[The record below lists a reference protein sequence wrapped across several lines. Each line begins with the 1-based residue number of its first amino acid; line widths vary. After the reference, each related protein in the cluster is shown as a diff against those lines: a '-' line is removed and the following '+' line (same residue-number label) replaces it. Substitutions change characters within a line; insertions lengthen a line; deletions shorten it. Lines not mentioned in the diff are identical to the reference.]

1 MAQSDAEFFLSGLSI
16 YQTANCMK
24 RPVDV
29 SLELSEERI
38 GDVIGEEKGKD
49 TLELQTGTGLEAS
62 VENVILIRMVV
73 N

>member
-1 MAQSDAEFFLSGLSI
+1 
-16 YQTANCMK
+16 MK

-29 SLELSEERI
+29 SSELSE

-49 TLELQTGTGLEAS
+49 TLELHIGTGYKAS

-73 N
+73 NNF